1 MIAVNLVGRIGNQ
14 LFEYAM
20 AEALRQKRGKNE
32 KIVFYDYGIK
42 ELNWENSLETY
53 QLPNVEYRHEKF
65 PSGIR
70 TFIHKFISFLF
81 YKIFEKE
88 TYNEL
93 IKKERKYKRFLNKYG
108 LILCQNGYIEGLHS
122 NRRDIFVSGFFQS
135 EKFFFEYKEEILHN
149 LSVNLSAKASEM
161 ERVIKNRNTVCIS
174 IKVEHNVGSSLYDVC
189 NNDYYVEGIKHIIG
203 NVENPLF
210 FICSDNVPYVLENLI
225 DARKFD
231 YVCQDRDLPVAES
244 LALMGLCKHFI
255 LSNTSFGWWAQY
267 FSNYEKKIVV
277 APNRWMRVNM
287 PVDIYCHNWTLID
300 VRSYI
305 DHSTDN
311 S

>member
-32 KIVFYDYGIK
+32 KIIFYDHGIR
-42 ELNWENSLETY
+42 ELNWENSLEMY
-53 QLPNVEYRHEKF
+53 QLPNVEYRHGKC
-65 PSGIR
+65 PSDIS
-70 TFIHKFISFLF
+70 TFIHKFIFFLF

-88 TYNEL
+88 TYNGL
-93 IKKERKYKRFLNKYG
+93 IKKEKKYKRLLNKYG
-108 LILCQNGYIEGLHS
+108 LILCQNGYIEGLYS
-122 NRRDIFVSGFFQS
+122 SRRNIFVSGFFQS

-149 LSVNLSAKASEM
+149 LSVNISVKASEM
-161 ERVIKNRNTVCIS
+161 AKVIKKRNTVCIS

-189 NNDYYVEGIKHIIG
+189 NNDYYVKGIKYIID

-225 DARKFD
+225 DIKRND
-231 YVCQDRDLPVAES
+231 CIYQDKDLPVTES

-267 FSNYEKKIVV
+267 FSDFENKIVI
-277 APNRWMRVNM
+277 APSRWMRIDM
-287 PVDIYCHNWTLID
+287 PVDIYCSNWVLVD
-300 VRSYI
+300 VEDYASQNVV
-305 DHSTDN
+305 D
-311 S
+311 